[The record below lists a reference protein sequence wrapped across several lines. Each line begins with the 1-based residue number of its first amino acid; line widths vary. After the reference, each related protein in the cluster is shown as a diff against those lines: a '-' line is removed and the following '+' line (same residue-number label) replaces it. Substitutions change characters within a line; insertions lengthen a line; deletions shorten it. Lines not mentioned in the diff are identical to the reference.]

1 MTDCLPFSLSPGTG
15 TAMDIGS
22 ILRIIVLILSAGVML
37 FGVSVI
43 AGFLVPVF
51 IPDQFRILTGI
62 VILLYGAYRFVTTLY
77 RKKDSE

>member
-1 MTDCLPFSLSPGTG
+1 
-15 TAMDIGS
+15 MDIGS